1 MEATITKDWETLSS
15 FVYNRVS
22 GKDTSRL
29 TENDYDVLNKEVS
42 RMVKDFVI
50 EERADEVKKIMSLN
64 ILDKKVSFDIF
75 DKVPPLWYAYYG
87 TAMITVA
94 EEQHAATVEG

>member
-1 MEATITKDWETLSS
+1 MEATVVKDWEALNS

-22 GKDTSRL
+22 GKDKTRL
-29 TENDYDVLNKEVS
+29 TENDYDVLNKAASKMIGEFDVEKMS
-42 RMVKDFVI
+42 DS
-50 EERADEVKKIMSLN
+50 VKKVMGLN

-87 TAMITVA
+87 TAMIIDA
-94 EEQHAATVEG
+94 EESRTVKE